1 MLKKILAC
9 SYLAVA
15 LSACEDEP
23 YRAGVWMGPTGANVA
38 KMIETEINF
47 SGGAS
52 GRRFKT
58 RVVSQRAVVFGE
70 LTPQALAASLDSLN
84 RDPSIIGL
92 LTRMTDS
99 TTARMTADFERSG
112 LPYLIATPV
121 TRDYARTHP
130 HAFMLVPSIEE
141 QAEYLAAQAVLEP
154 APRRVT
160 IMNVREDGADSMA
173 QHIKRALQQK
183 GIETVL
189 ITSFSQNTD
198 QLNLLAKTEEL
209 IAAKPTVLYWI
220 GRSPSLM
227 IVHPPLRNRFPDVRI
242 ISTDLVESFHVY
254 QNPQGLYTGVR
265 FLRYMDPTSKD
276 STIHAV
282 RERMVM
288 WIGRDELTN
297 ESAITFDALH
307 GIVTAIRTGATT
319 RDSLFGYFRNGPTL
333 TGISGTV
340 KFGEGQRAVREMH
353 MAEVKFNGVERLPD
367 QARVSLRR

>member
-1 MLKKILAC
+1 MLKKIMVC
-9 SYLAVA
+9 CCLAVA
-15 LSACEDEP
+15 VSACEQEP
-23 YRAGVWMGPTGANVA
+23 HRAGVWMGPTGANVA
-38 KMIETEINF
+38 KMIETEVNF

-52 GRRFKT
+52 GRRFET

-70 LTPQALAASLDSLN
+70 LTPQALAASLDSLA
-84 RDPSIIGL
+84 RDSSVLGL

-99 TTARMTADFERSG
+99 TTERMTAAFESRG
-112 LPYLIATPV
+112 LPYLVATPV
-121 TRDYARTHP
+121 AQDYAQEHP
-130 HAFMLVPSIEE
+130 HAFMLVPSVEE
-141 QAEYLAAQAVLEP
+141 QSEYLAAQALAEP

-160 IMNVREDGADSMA
+160 IMNVREDAADSMA
-173 QHIKRALQQK
+173 QHIKRALHKK

-189 ITSFSQNTD
+189 VTSFSQSAD

-209 IAAKPTVLYWI
+209 IAVKPTLLYWI

-227 IVHPPLRNRFPDVRI
+227 VVHPPLRNRFPNVRI

-254 QNPQGLYTGVR
+254 QNPQGIYTGVR

-276 STIHAV
+276 SSTHAV

-307 GIVTAIRTGATT
+307 GMVSAIRSGATT
-319 RDSLFGYFRNGPTL
+319 RQGLFDYFKKGPTIS
-333 TGISGTV
+333 GISGSVT
-340 KFGEGQRAVREMH
+340 FGAGQRAVRAMH

-367 QARVSLRR
+367 PVQVSLQR